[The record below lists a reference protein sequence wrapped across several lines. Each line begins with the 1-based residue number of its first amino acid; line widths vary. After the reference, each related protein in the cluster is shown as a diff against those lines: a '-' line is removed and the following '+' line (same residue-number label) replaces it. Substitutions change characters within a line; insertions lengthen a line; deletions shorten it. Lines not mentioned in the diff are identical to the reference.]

1 MRRMILATFALGSK
15 HGWAVQGVKRIE
27 PGHSWLDSL
36 SLLIEAKMKKSLVC
50 VFLLCGCYTYSNT
63 AVNDAAIMA
72 PVRVELTEQGSEEI
86 TKQVGPRGSMLE
98 GVLTAKSES
107 TLVFGVTALTRTNGV
122 EETWHGENV
131 TVPTSSVSRIQLRKF
146 SLLNTGLFVAAIVAG
161 GFLVRTAADAGNVI
175 RDGSGPPG
183 PGQ

>member
-1 MRRMILATFALGSK
+1 VWNELSQGDLAQFVFIAFSDETN
-15 HGWAVQGVKRIE
+15 
-27 PGHSWLDSL
+27 
-36 SLLIEAKMKKSLVC
+36 MNKSVVC
-50 VFLLCGCYTYSNT
+50 LFLLCGCYTYSNT
-63 AVNDAAIMA
+63 AVTDAAIMA
-72 PVRVELTEQGSEEI
+72 PLRVQLTEEGSQEI
-86 TKQVGPRGSMLE
+86 TRQVGPRGSMLE

-122 EETWHGENV
+122 EETWHGERV

-146 SLLNTGLFVAAIVAG
+146 SPLNTGLFVAGIIAG

-175 RDGSGPPG
+175 REGSGLPG